1 MRIVLILVFAVFS
14 LGAMATLD
22 ESETASDRSNVS
34 PAMAGT
40 LTGAV
45 KMVRTIRSHLQ
56 SGDQQQTWSE
66 ASVDSQEPPHLGVG
80 EVLPEEMTLYAVPRH
95 ESYRYAVLQG
105 QRVIVDAAS
114 RQIVY
119 IIR

>member
-14 LGAMATLD
+14 LGAMATFD
-22 ESETASDRSNVS
+22 ESETTSDRPNVS
-34 PAMAGT
+34 PAKAGT

-45 KMVRTIRSHLQ
+45 KIVRTIRSHLK
-56 SGDQQQTWSE
+56 SGDHQQTWPDDSE
-66 ASVDSQEPPHLGVG
+66 VGQEPPHLDVG
-80 EVLPEEMTLYAVPRH
+80 EVLPEGMTLHAVPRH